1 MPKNAPKKTS
11 KDTSKELPVYD
22 DQNSKSPPPKKS
34 SPPKKPSP
42 AQKSSIQRV
51 TSGIPGLDDLVE
63 GGFVRGATILVTG
76 GTGTGKTTFCSQ
88 FIWEGLKKGENGVYI
103 TLEEDPED
111 IKTDIQRYGFDF
123 AKYEQSGNFK
133 FVYQNPF
140 EVSDIS
146 SKVVDAIQS
155 IDAKRVVIDPISL
168 IGMYMKDPA
177 VLRKRLFEI
186 IRILKRTGATVL
198 ITSEI
203 LDNEIGERG
212 GGSLSREGV
221 TEFVV
226 DGVIVLNLFGIGEG
240 ISRSLM
246 IRKMRRTKHGTD
258 IYPLEIEK
266 KGMLVKK

>member
-1 MPKNAPKKTS
+1 MPKKK
-11 KDTSKELPVYD
+11 
-22 DQNSKSPPPKKS
+22 PPIQKTTASVKS
-34 SPPKKPSP
+34 SSG
-42 AQKSSIQRV
+42 RV
-51 TSGIPGLDDLVE
+51 TTGIPGLDELLE
-63 GGFVRGATILVTG
+63 GGFVNGSTILVTG
-76 GTGTGKTTFCSQ
+76 GTGTGKTTFCGQ
-88 FIWEGLKKGENGVYI
+88 YILEGLKKGEPGIYI

-111 IKTDIQRYGFDF
+111 IKTDLERLGFDF
-123 AKYEQSGNFK
+123 EKYEKSGIFK

-146 SKVVDAIQS
+146 STIVDVINS

-186 IRILKRTGATVL
+186 IRMLKKTGTTAL

-221 TEFVV
+221 TEFVA
-226 DGVIVLNLFGIGEG
+226 DGVIVINLFGIGEG
-240 ISRSLM
+240 ITRSLL

-258 IYPLEIEK
+258 VYPMEITN
-266 KGMLVKK
+266 KGLIIRKE